1 MPTISQSPV
10 KPTNFTIAGIIPP
23 TAETPPPQ
31 QQQQQQQQPTQGI
44 NLINHHGAHNS
55 HSNHSLSV
63 GHKMTVDLDSPEKPL
78 NFSTSDAAAAMNTT
92 FNINNGAG
100 TSGGSGGN
108 SSVPQEDNDDQLDDD
123 VFEPMTSAH
132 PKPKHARF
140 AINSSSD
147 SYRYGSSSKN
157 KYGNEGMGESKTST
171 TSGNSGAAAK
181 RRSQS
186 LSAIQ
191 QQQQQQQQQAK
202 STAGGGTCAIDKEPS
217 SPEPDKIRRPMN
229 AFMIFSKKHRKLVHK
244 KHPNQDNRTVS
255 KILGEWWYAL
265 KPEQKAKY
273 HELASSVKDAHF
285 KLHPHWK
292 WCSKDRRK
300 SSSSGKG
307 GPSGGPVDSSDGIDL
322 PIHSPGSASA
332 SSNTAIDSQ
341 GDNIPLTIEETLGQV
356 KEEKTSI
363 KAEVVQPI
371 ETQQSDDEHVSY
383 TNY

>member
-23 TAETPPPQ
+23 TAETPPPPQQHQ
-31 QQQQQQQQPTQGI
+31 QQQQQTNQGI
-44 NLINHHGAHNS
+44 NLVNHHGAHNS
-55 HSNHSLSV
+55 HNNNSLGLGRS
-63 GHKMTVDLDSPEKPL
+63 LDMDSADKPL
-78 NFSTSDAAAAMNTT
+78 NFSTSDAAAMGSTYNA
-92 FNINNGAG
+92 NGSCAP
-100 TSGGSGGN
+100 GGNGGN
-108 SSVPQEDNDDQLDDD
+108 SVSQDDNDDQLDDD
-123 VFEPMTSAH
+123 VFEPTTTAH
-132 PKPKHARF
+132 PKPKHTRF

-147 SYRYGSSSKN
+147 SYRYSNASGSKCSTD
-157 KYGNEGMGESKTST
+157 GMGEPKTPT
-171 TSGNSGAAAK
+171 TSGNSGAPSK

-186 LSAIQ
+186 LSALQ
-191 QQQQQQQQQAK
+191 QQQQNSKA
-202 STAGGGTCAIDKEPS
+202 SAGGAGGSVIDKEPL

-307 GPSGGPVDSSDGIDL
+307 GVGGGPMDCSDSIDL
-322 PIHSPGSASA
+322 PMHSPGSTGA
-332 SSNTAIDSQ
+332 SSNAAVDTQ
-341 GDNIPLTIEETLGQV
+341 GDIIPLTIEETLGPV
-356 KEEKTSI
+356 KEEKTHV
-363 KAEVVQPI
+363 KTETAQTNEV
-371 ETQQSDDEHVSY
+371 QQLDDEQVCVICY
-383 TNY
+383 

>member
-31 QQQQQQQQPTQGI
+31 QQQQQQQTTQGI
-44 NLINHHGAHNS
+44 NLVNHHGAHNN
-55 HSNHSLSV
+55 HNNHSLSV
-63 GHKMTVDLDSPEKPL
+63 GHKITLDLDSPEKPL
-78 NFSTSDAAAAMNTT
+78 NFSTSDATAMKIT
-92 FNINNGAG
+92 FNVSSGAG
-100 TSGGSGGN
+100 TLGGNGGN

-123 VFEPMTSAH
+123 VFEPSAPAH
-132 PKPKHARF
+132 QKPKHARF

-147 SYRYGSSSKN
+147 SYKYGSSSKN
-157 KYGNEGMGESKTST
+157 KYGNEGMGEPKTST
-171 TSGNSGAAAK
+171 ATSNSGAAAK

-186 LSAIQ
+186 LSALQ
-191 QQQQQQQQQAK
+191 QQQQQQLAK
-202 STAGGGTCAIDKEPS
+202 STATGGACAIDKEPS

-300 SSSSGKG
+300 SSSSGKSGPCG
-307 GPSGGPVDSSDGIDL
+307 GPMDSSDGIDL
-322 PIHSPGSASA
+322 PMHSPGSVSA
-332 SSNTAIDSQ
+332 SSNTAVDSQ
-341 GDNIPLTIEETLGQV
+341 GDIIPLTIEETLGHV
-356 KEEKTSI
+356 KEENTGTGI